1 MADQDSLFD
10 NIEDTR
16 LRGLHLSPED
26 MDFHQESVDCSQD
39 QHLQDTVWEQ
49 HHNIPDI
56 PLTAVA
62 QQAEKDL
69 ASTRAISSAAF
80 VLHGKTCN
88 GVNSFINPFFPLAG
102 ENDRHDEAVDDDQET
117 ADEAANEETA
127 DHVFCEWNPF
137 VPHLVAPSSHAPFV
151 STPAAHHNILES
163 VYSEM
168 GSHISRRLSLA
179 YPPAGSYEI
188 PAPAAIPQMMSNLQF
203 VIEDPAGR
211 ENASRGHFPPSAAG
225 PEQGRRHSVGSSHL
239 YCCPW
244 TGCNKVF
251 NRFYNLRSHYRIHS
265 GEKPF
270 TCNFCDA
277 SFARNH
283 DLKRHERI
291 HLKTK
296 PFACPTCNKTFSRND
311 AMNRHI
317 RLNSCARPNA

>member
-10 NIEDTR
+10 NIEDTELQG
-16 LRGLHLSPED
+16 LRLSPEV
-26 MDFHQESVDCSQD
+26 MDFHRGSVDGEEEQRF
-39 QHLQDTVWEQ
+39 QDTAWEQ

-62 QQAEKDL
+62 QQREEEL
-69 ASTRAISSAAF
+69 APCARAISGAAF
-80 VLHGKTCN
+80 SLQSECRPAAT
-88 GVNSFINPFFPLAG
+88 SFVNPFFPVSEDGRAQYRAAECDQDVAGDLGAG
-102 ENDRHDEAVDDDQET
+102 EAV
-117 ADEAANEETA
+117 

-137 VPHLVAPSSHAPFV
+137 TPHMVTAPAPGMFGPRAASHQQV
-151 STPAAHHNILES
+151 LGS
-163 VYSEM
+163 VYTDL
-168 GSHISRRLSLA
+168 GSQISRRLSLA
-179 YPPAGSYEI
+179 YPTNGTYEI
-188 PAPAAIPQMMSNLQF
+188 PLPGIPQVATNLQF

-211 ENASRGHFPPSAAG
+211 ENIARGRVSPVLAG
-225 PEQGRRHSVGSSHL
+225 SEQGRRHSVGSSHL

-311 AMNRHI
+311 AMNRHT
-317 RLNSCARPNA
+317 RLNSCSRPNA